1 MGRNEAIAKRKKQ
14 KRTRILTALGFVVGA
29 VLGVFLFF
37 VVTKGFDYVKDNII
51 GRPTK
56 ELLEGQWVLS
66 DYGNPSV
73 TIETPAVLVRTD
85 VSNQFPKETLA
96 ALKELKF
103 FVYGSLQSNF
113 YIALNTMK
121 TKQETEVDLQK
132 SLEGSVNGMGGQ
144 NTVYNKEEFQT
155 KDGASGLKGFGTM
168 VKLDP
173 ILKKSTK
180 LYFDILVFKE
190 DGGLQQIMIFH
201 EEGDTYAEKIADR
214 VIQSIEFKKATE

>member
-1 MGRNEAIAKRKKQ
+1 
-14 KRTRILTALGFVVGA
+14 
-29 VLGVFLFF
+29 
-37 VVTKGFDYVKDNII
+37 
-51 GRPTK
+51 
-56 ELLEGQWVLS
+56 
-66 DYGNPSV
+66 
-73 TIETPAVLVRTD
+73 
-85 VSNQFPKETLA
+85 
-96 ALKELKF
+96 
-103 FVYGSLQSNF
+103 
-113 YIALNTMK
+113 MK
-121 TKQETEVDLQK
+121 TKRETEVDLQK

-201 EEGDTYAEKIADR
+201 EEGDTYAEQIADR